1 MYIHSL
7 DENHNIS
14 RKLSFHD
21 PPLSLF
27 PSLVSSLPSSIP
39 RISCQYFEQLFLL
52 PGGTSCRLFPREG
65 VKSRNVTDE
74 PSYYQFEVKRKRG
87 ATAGNAHGW
96 Q

>member
-1 MYIHSL
+1 MYISSTKTA
-7 DENHNIS
+7 IYTT
-14 RKLSFHD
+14 RKLFL
-21 PPLSLF
+21 PLSLLS
-27 PSLVSSLPSSIP
+27 SLVSSSLPSPSHLSLANILCNF
-39 RISCQYFEQLFLL
+39 SFL

-74 PSYYQFEVKRKRG
+74 PNYYQFEVKRKRG